1 MLASGLSSDKG
12 SSRRPVGVEFVFEE
26 SSHSRCF
33 VARIDSFCTCVES
46 LYSILDSFHS
56 RCLSSLGCLGFFGF
70 VVVLIRL
77 YSPVEVESVFE
88 ESSPTFCF
96 LSRSVSFCFCV
107 ETLCSVLDR
116 FHFRCLS
123 SLGCPSFFV
132 LLSCPID
139 VSSLGSLAFALHFV
153 RLK

>member
-26 SSHSRCF
+26 SSHSCCF

-77 YSPVEVESVFE
+77 YSPVEVESVFK

-96 LSRSVSFCFCV
+96 FPRIVSFCFVSKHCV
-107 ETLCSVLDR
+107 LFWMAFTSGAYRHWDA
-116 FHFRCLS
+116 
-123 SLGCPSFFV
+123 
-132 LLSCPID
+132 
-139 VSSLGSLAFALHFV
+139 LAFLFCCRV
-153 RLK
+153 QSM